1 MGGWG
6 NAHLRIPM
14 PRLCAT
20 VRGPPEHNGLAAH
33 AVPALREEGGP
44 LDQRGRRV
52 PLQGFGFLFH
62 RLSLQTLP
70 GGGEKRQ
77 KSRAKRH
84 ATPSWECP
92 LERWHRPKGGGI
104 PWTGSVR
111 SSMTTDSPPQ

>member
-1 MGGWG
+1 
-6 NAHLRIPM
+6 M
-14 PRLCAT
+14 PLVCAA
-20 VRGPPEHNGLAAH
+20 VRGPPEHHGFAAH

-62 RLSLQTLP
+62 RLSVQTLP

-84 ATPSWECP
+84 GTPSWECP
-92 LERWHRPKGGGI
+92 LERWHRSKGGGI
-104 PWTGSVR
+104 TWTRPVR
-111 SSMTTDSPPQ
+111 SSTTADSEQQ